1 MPKQQAVELQPFFHD
16 KTVLVTGGTG
26 SIGSQIVKRLLL
38 LTPKEVIVFSKDDS
52 KQYVM
57 KQKYADEQRLSFVLG
72 DVRDYRRVN
81 QVMKGVD
88 IVFHTAALKQ
98 VPTCEDNPFEAIQT
112 NLIGGQNV
120 AEAALL
126 QEVTHVINISTD
138 KAVSPVNTMGA
149 TKLLSEK
156 LFHQA
161 NHHVQNRGTVF
172 CSARFGN
179 VLGSR
184 GSVIP
189 ILFEQ
194 LMAGGPLTIT
204 DKNMTRFFMS
214 IDDAATLTLQSAA
227 ITKGGETFIFKM
239 ESLRLEELLH
249 GFEEYAFRHGLPRPA
264 AVEVGKRPGEKLHE
278 ELTSRHETESLY
290 EWGNLYAIL
299 PEPAKHPEFRKVN
312 LPRYQSDQAPLITK
326 DTIVKIIERLHE
338 EKKT

>member
-1 MPKQQAVELQPFFHD
+1 MPKQQTAELKPFFHN

-38 LTPKEVIVFSKDDS
+38 LTPKQVIVFSKDDS

-57 KQKYADEQRLSFVLG
+57 SQKYAEDKRLFFVLG
-72 DVRDYRRVN
+72 DVRDHRRVN

-88 IVFHTAALKQ
+88 IVFHAAALKQ
-98 VPTCEDNPFEAIQT
+98 VPTCEDHPFEAIQT

-120 AEAALL
+120 VEAALL
-126 QEVTHVINISTD
+126 HRVQHVINISTD

-161 NHHVQNRGTVF
+161 NRHVQNKGTVF
-172 CSARFGN
+172 CSVRFGN

-194 LMAGGPLTIT
+194 MMEGQPLTIT

-239 ESLRLEELLH
+239 ESLKLEELIH
-249 GFEEYAFRHGLPRPA
+249 GFEEYASQHGLPRPA

-278 ELTSRHETESLY
+278 ELTSPHEIESLY

-299 PEPAKHPEFRKVN
+299 PEPEKHPDFRKVN
-312 LPRYQSDQAPLITK
+312 LPGYQSDQAPLITK
-326 DTIVKIIERLHE
+326 ERIAQIIEDLHQ
-338 EKKT
+338 EKKA

>member
-1 MPKQQAVELQPFFHD
+1 M
-16 KTVLVTGGTG
+16 
-26 SIGSQIVKRLLL
+26 
-38 LTPKEVIVFSKDDS
+38 
-52 KQYVM
+52 
-57 KQKYADEQRLSFVLG
+57 
-72 DVRDYRRVN
+72 
-81 QVMKGVD
+81 
-88 IVFHTAALKQ
+88 
-98 VPTCEDNPFEAIQT
+98 
-112 NLIGGQNV
+112 
-120 AEAALL
+120 
-126 QEVTHVINISTD
+126 
-138 KAVSPVNTMGA
+138 
-149 TKLLSEK
+149 SEK

-172 CSARFGN
+172 CSVRFGN

-214 IDDAATLTLQSAA
+214 IDDAATLTPQSAA

-249 GFEEYAFRHGLPRPA
+249 GFEEYAFRHGLPCPA

-278 ELTSRHETESLY
+278 ELTSPHETESLY